1 MKDTAPTA
9 PDMTRENAR
18 ELQQL
23 QRRETK
29 LARGIDRVT
38 LRNRARCRVI
48 DGFISREGERL
59 RREMKKAYDAFAKPL
74 RAEQRQLERLSA
86 KTQADRTPETR
97 ELAAIRRRIAIL
109 RGKFGG

>member
-1 MKDTAPTA
+1 
-9 PDMTRENAR
+9 
-18 ELQQL
+18 
-23 QRRETK
+23 
-29 LARGIDRVT
+29 
-38 LRNRARCRVI
+38 
-48 DGFISREGERL
+48 
-59 RREMKKAYDAFAKPL
+59 MKKAYDAFAKPL